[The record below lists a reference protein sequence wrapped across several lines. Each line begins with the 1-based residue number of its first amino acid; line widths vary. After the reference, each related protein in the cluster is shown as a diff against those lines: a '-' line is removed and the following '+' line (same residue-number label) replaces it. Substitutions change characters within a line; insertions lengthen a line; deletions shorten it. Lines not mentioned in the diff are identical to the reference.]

1 MNAPGLQKKL
11 SADDGRVARLAKSGT
26 SAAGIVDE
34 LYLLTYSR
42 LPTNEEKIV
51 AEALF
56 LGPKSDRR
64 SAVEDLLWALL
75 NSAEFVFKD

>member
-11 SADDGRVARLAKSGT
+11 SADEGRVARLAKSDT
-26 SAAGIVDE
+26 TAVAIVDE

-42 LPTNEEKIV
+42 LPTNEEKSV

-56 LGPKSDRR
+56 LRPKSDRR